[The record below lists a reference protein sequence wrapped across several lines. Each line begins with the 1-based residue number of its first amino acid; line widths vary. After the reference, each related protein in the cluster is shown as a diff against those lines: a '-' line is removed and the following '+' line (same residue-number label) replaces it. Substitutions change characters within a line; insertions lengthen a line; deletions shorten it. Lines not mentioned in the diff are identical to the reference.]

1 MKNNKILVLITYP
14 HPLQLLTL
22 LPLASCAHDGK
33 IDTYENK
40 F

>member
-22 LPLASCAHDGK
+22 LPLAGCARYDR
-33 IDTYENK
+33 IDV